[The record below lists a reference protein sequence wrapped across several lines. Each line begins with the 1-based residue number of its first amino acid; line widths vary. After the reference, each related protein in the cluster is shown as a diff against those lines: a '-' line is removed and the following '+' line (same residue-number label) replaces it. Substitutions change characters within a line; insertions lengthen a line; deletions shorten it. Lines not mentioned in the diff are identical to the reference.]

1 VFGSVTE
8 RNPRP
13 HILGEYDI
21 HPNAVQEIITK
32 WNRRSDL
39 SSAREGDDD
48 LAKIEDAMYTVLCE
62 SNGLSDN
69 TWVVDGKVFKPEFP
83 VTGFRKILSD
93 LEAAWLLVQEMRKSK
108 AALRP
113 APIEGELLE
122 DLDTLLWWVDQ
133 AIANLK
139 NWPRA
144 HKFKEFSDMDNVDWG
159 INREV
164 INKLDKAMNAVKSR
178 RKAITSA
185 AEGAK

>member
-1 VFGSVTE
+1 MTKPMPEEIELPKLPDEKTIREMALMIPCGVDRVSDDQYMDRFRDKLRET
-8 RNPRP
+8 
-13 HILGEYDI
+13 LEYVRI
-21 HPNAVQEIITK
+21 YHALIA
-32 WNRRSDL
+32 DL

-113 APIEGELLE
+113 APIEFQCEVCG
-122 DLDTLLWWVDQ
+122 
-133 AIANLK
+133 AIN
-139 NWPRA
+139 N
-144 HKFKEFSDMDNVDWG
+144 ENV
-159 INREV
+159 V
-164 INKLDKAMNAVKSR
+164 I
-178 RKAITSA
+178 SA
-185 AEGAK
+185 AEGAKG